1 MGREGIQEAT
11 PAQCADEKGKDM
23 STKVSRRVWTTLANC
38 WRKMVSRCENP
49 NNRDYKNY
57 GARGIRVW
65 PGWLTPGVGMANFI
79 HYVTSSLP
87 LPQGM
92 TLEAALTG
100 RGAGRLTLDRVDND
114 AGYRPGNLRL
124 ATPLQQSANQR
135 RSVYVEI
142 DGLKLPRS
150 HAARRFGVDSR
161 TAAQRVRLGYS
172 DVEAVT
178 LGAGGRTSEVRRVR
192 DQLILAMIKGGDL
205 VVNGK
210 GFVFVRDAD
219 GWYLPPLAM
228 SGAGRYL
235 GVSITVPRKYL
246 EQLSEAER
254 RGDQRYRSVFQHAR
268 VVALFHHPL
277 PGDGQYYEVDHVN
290 MDGFDDRP
298 ENLQWKLPGDHRSDA
313 HEDRPRSSGDR
324 VEYTSADEQANALR
338 ALITVELATRAV
350 SYTVNEPPLPANLP
364 ANEVAELVALARA
377 DQDYPTSIWI
387 DPRYEA
393 LLPLLLSAAAN
404 KPGPLGGVLVE
415 CWPQVGGPAF
425 MAYVVDLRPSNRVH
439 FGCPKCGR
447 QAFPQPTEI
456 RNRVRYANTRCAS
469 CQALDTASPALA
481 AMVAADPATGRKPH
495 PSRISAGTNDFVY
508 FRCREEGCPAV
519 VCRRVK
525 SLVSRGELPTC
536 TEHRRRGNNFKRR

>member
-1 MGREGIQEAT
+1 
-11 PAQCADEKGKDM
+11 
-23 STKVSRRVWTTLANC
+23 
-38 WRKMVSRCENP
+38 
-49 NNRDYKNY
+49 
-57 GARGIRVW
+57 
-65 PGWLTPGVGMANFI
+65 MANFI
-79 HYVTSSLP
+79 DYVATSLP
-87 LPQGM
+87 LPDGM

-100 RGAGRLTLDRVDND
+100 RGAGRLTIDRVNND

-142 DGLKLPRS
+142 NGLKLPRS

-172 DVEAVT
+172 DAEAVT
-178 LGAGGRTSEVRRVR
+178 LGTGGRTSEVRRIR

-205 VVNGK
+205 VVDGK

-219 GWYLPPLAM
+219 GWHLPPLAM

-246 EQLSEAER
+246 EQLPDAEHG
-254 RGDQRYRSVFQHAR
+254 GDQRYRSVFQHAR

-277 PGDGQYYEVDHVN
+277 PNDDQYYEVDHLD
-290 MDGFDDRP
+290 MDGFNDHP
-298 ENLQWKLPGDHRSDA
+298 ENLQWQVPGDHRSDA
-313 HEDRPRSSGDR
+313 HKDRPRSSGDR
-324 VEYTSADEQANALR
+324 VDYTSADEQANGLR
-338 ALITVELATRAV
+338 ALIAVENAARAV
-350 SYTVNEPPLPANLP
+350 PNTVDEPPLPANVP
-364 ANEVAELVALARA
+364 ADEVAKLVALVKA
-377 DQDYPTSIWI
+377 DPDYPTSIWV
-387 DPRYEA
+387 DPRYEV
-393 LLPLLLSAAAN
+393 LLPLLLSATAN

-425 MAYVVDLRPSNRVH
+425 MAYVAALRPGNRVH

-456 RNRVRYANTRCAS
+456 RNRVRYANTPCAS
-469 CQALDTASPALA
+469 CQALDIASPALA
-481 AMVAADPATGRKPH
+481 VMVAADPATGHKPH

-508 FRCREEGCPAV
+508 FRCREEGCLNIV
-519 VCRRVK
+519 RRKVK

-536 TEHRRRGNNFKRR
+536 TEHRRRGNNFKGH